1 MNDICGYCLDKEAT
15 MKRFFDICNFYDIK
29 NKDLVKL
36 FNVSNVIVSY
46 WRNGSRFPGW
56 DKLMVF
62 AYTVGLPLEV
72 MIIGKEKIFWIKGI
86 FRWAKEKIEN
96 NQIKG
101 AIVRIDELKE
111 KKYISILQ
119 ELLDSGK
126 LDNPPKIEK
135 VIFNPLSEETDII
148 DLDSSKYAKLIA
160 DVKYYGL
167 TKRRKV
173 ENCNK

>member
-72 MIIGKEKIFWIKGI
+72 MIIGKEKI
-86 FRWAKEKIEN
+86 EN
-96 NQIKG
+96 NQMDLTKKRIEINGYIDSIKN
-101 AIVRIDELKE
+101 VLLFLKNNTYSVFNGE
-111 KKYISILQ
+111 IIL
-119 ELLDSGK
+119 
-126 LDNPPKIEK
+126 
-135 VIFNPLSEETDII
+135 T
-148 DLDSSKYAKLIA
+148 DSSKQEE
-160 DVKYYGL
+160 YYEL
-167 TKRRKV
+167 VSKTKRIYEEKR
-173 ENCNK
+173 

>member
-72 MIIGKEKIFWIKGI
+72 MIIGKEKI
-86 FRWAKEKIEN
+86 EN

-126 LDNPPKIEK
+126 LDNPPKIENL
-135 VIFNPLSEETDII
+135 VFNPLSEETDII

-173 ENCNK
+173 ENYNK